1 MLFKNEIEFDTGEP
15 NAALAALPSAPAVFS
30 LRGSTGE
37 PYLNRTANLQ
47 RRLHKLLLPV
57 PRQSRRLQLARLV
70 RRIAWTTTGSEFGA
84 QLLLYRVNRAAFGE
98 AAGRRMHLRA
108 PFFLRMGMRN
118 RFPRVWVTNTLA
130 ASAFSDLF
138 GPFSSRHAA
147 EHYGEQ
153 VLDLHLLRRCFQD
166 LAPDPAFPGCI
177 YSEMKKCLAPCYA
190 GCTDER
196 YGVEADAVHAFL
208 RSRGESLKSALVAER
223 DGASMHLDFEA
234 AAAAHGRL
242 LKAEAVAKDAGPFG
256 ALAAQHGIIV
266 QPSPEPDEVEL
277 YLLRGGML
285 AGPEPVSLLG
295 LRLPNE
301 SSGSSSLFAHPA
313 APQPTELGGTQRAE
327 APDAR
332 LDAALAKLYAMIKS
346 ANRDELGDSQA
357 LLARWWFRPQ
367 LKREGELVFAEE
379 TPIDRKALLRAC
391 ARTYRAHVERTA
403 PVLA

>member
-1 MLFKNEIEFDTGEP
+1 
-15 NAALAALPSAPAVFS
+15 
-30 LRGSTGE
+30 
-37 PYLNRTANLQ
+37 
-47 RRLHKLLLPV
+47 
-57 PRQSRRLQLARLV
+57 
-70 RRIAWTTTGSEFGA
+70 
-84 QLLLYRVNRAAFGE
+84 
-98 AAGRRMHLRA
+98 
-108 PFFLRMGMRN
+108 
-118 RFPRVWVTNTLA
+118 
-130 ASAFSDLF
+130 
-138 GPFSSRHAA
+138 
-147 EHYGEQ
+147 
-153 VLDLHLLRRCFQD
+153 
-166 LAPDPAFPGCI
+166 
-177 YSEMKKCLAPCYA
+177 
-190 GCTDER
+190 
-196 YGVEADAVHAFL
+196 
-208 RSRGESLKSALVAER
+208 
-223 DGASMHLDFEA
+223 
-234 AAAAHGRL
+234 
-242 LKAEAVAKDAGPFG
+242 
-256 ALAAQHGIIV
+256 
-266 QPSPEPDEVEL
+266 
-277 YLLRGGML
+277 ML